1 MRDLRFQHSTTGAIV
16 ENTAGVATL
25 ANATTYYAELGLG
38 TQEWMGL
45 SSIHW
50 KYDGTIVAA
59 ITVEGTNFP
68 EAGLTDA
75 AATSWVPIT
84 AIATVSPAAVAGQAL
99 SSWADAGY
107 GRMRAKVV
115 VTTGGTLRGSF
126 HSKKAS

>member
-1 MRDLRFQHSTTGAIV
+1 MRDLRFQHSTTKAV
-16 ENTAGVATL
+16 VDNTLGVATL
-25 ANATTYYAELGLG
+25 ATGVTYYAELGLG

-59 ITVEGTNFP
+59 ITIEGTNFY

-84 AIATVSPAAVAGQAL
+84 AIATVSPAAVAGQSL
-99 SSWADAGY
+99 SSWADSGY
-107 GRMRAKVV
+107 GRLRAKVV
-115 VTTGGTLRGSF
+115 VTTGGALRGCF